1 MLSTKM
7 HYAKGELRYSPPLM
21 AHLPPITVFDIET
34 TGLDPSRGHRIIEI
48 AGVRL
53 ENGII
58 QPENSFVSFV
68 NPERE
73 IPLEARQVNKISDVD
88 VKSAPLIDEVLPKFL
103 DYAKGT
109 ILVAHNAE
117 FDYGFLMN
125 EKQFCWG
132 YIDLPECFC
141 TMRLSQSIYPTEFR
155 HNLDVLV
162 KKFGLTVE
170 GDRHRALADTVVT
183 AQALLKL
190 LEAGNINSL
199 DELKKK
205 AALKR
210 FVTK

>member
-1 MLSTKM
+1 
-7 HYAKGELRYSPPLM
+7 M
-21 AHLPPITVFDIET
+21 AQLPPITVFDIET
-34 TGLDPSRGHRIIEI
+34 TGLDPARGHRMIEI
-48 AGVRL
+48 AGVRI
-53 ENGII
+53 ENGVILEE
-58 QPENSFVSFV
+58 QSFVSFV
-68 NPERE
+68 NPERD
-73 IPLEARQVNKISDVD
+73 IPLEARQVNKISDDD

-103 DYAKGT
+103 EFAKGT
-109 ILVAHNAE
+109 LLFAHNAE